1 MDKLDF
7 IEGMK
12 ILSSC
17 YQKDISNDDFI
28 IWYEMLK
35 ELNKDDYIK
44 AIIEICKEKSFMPT
58 VHDILDKTKVI
69 KKKYLLTILEQMKKD
84 GYFKKGYR
92 TLDQEHEDKNY
103 YKAIRWI
110 ENETTPMFLKNDIRS
125 YIQNN
130 KVNKNH
136 KLIETDNKIA
146 IK

>member
-17 YQKDISNDDFI
+17 YQKDISTDDFT

-35 ELNKDDYIK
+35 DLNKDDYKK
-44 AIIEICKEKSFMPT
+44 AIIELCKEKSFMPI

-69 KKKYLLTILEQMKKD
+69 KKKYLLTIIETMKKD
-84 GYFKKGYR
+84 GYFRKGYR
-92 TLDQEHEDKNY
+92 LLDQDHEERNY

-110 ENETTPMFLKNDIRS
+110 ENETTPMFLKDDIRE
-125 YIQNN
+125 YIRKQKTKNN
-130 KVNKNH
+130 I
-136 KLIETDNKIA
+136 KLINQRNKMQIN
-146 IK
+146 